1 MGSYVPELDE
11 VISFEEVCMAIKSMK
26 SRKSPVVDGISAVVY
41 KALPDHLVN
50 LLTEIFNGI
59 LVTGE
64 YPASWSVGL
73 ICPIYKAG
81 EKEEPNNYR
90 GITLLNCIGKIFTF
104 ILNTKLKNWAEKKQY
119 ISGRTVWL
127 QRKLKNS
134 GLHIHIEYID

>member
-26 SRKSPVVDGISAVVY
+26 SRKSPGVDGISAEVY

-50 LLTEIFNGI
+50 LLTEIFNEI

-73 ICPIYKAG
+73 ICPIYIAG
-81 EKEEPNNYR
+81 EKR
-90 GITLLNCIGKIFTF
+90 GT
-104 ILNTKLKNWAEKKQY
+104 
-119 ISGRTVWL
+119 
-127 QRKLKNS
+127 
-134 GLHIHIEYID
+134 